1 MPLDSPSGIHHYKSA
16 TQNQEVD
23 VDSSS
28 EDHTCS
34 PSPPPAASSKTS
46 PPQSIRQ
53 GSISSQDSRTESAGL
68 LQTSLNGFHRNVP
81 TEGPVP
87 VQSIPTDSKPS
98 VEATPPALPP
108 KTRKSKVPDVPKE
121 LELYSDRGDSDMD
134 EDTYSSS
141 QEKHKTKK
149 VESASVVI

>member
-1 MPLDSPSGIHHYKSA
+1 M
-16 TQNQEVD
+16 
-23 VDSSS
+23 
-28 EDHTCS
+28 
-34 PSPPPAASSKTS
+34 
-46 PPQSIRQ
+46 
-53 GSISSQDSRTESAGL
+53 
-68 LQTSLNGFHRNVP
+68 
-81 TEGPVP
+81 
-87 VQSIPTDSKPS
+87 QSIPTDSKPS